1 MFSRREL
8 LPKGRH
14 FLCVLKLPT
23 EKVRNRSGSCVRS
36 DDDYNTIKFTKIH
49 YKRGEQHI
57 RSSEVASL
65 LLLTKEH
72 ICTYEDES

>member
-1 MFSRREL
+1 M
-8 LPKGRH
+8 
-14 FLCVLKLPT
+14 
-23 EKVRNRSGSCVRS
+23 RS
-36 DDDYNTIKFTKIH
+36 DDNYNTIKLTKIH